1 MGCQDDYTP
10 EVPESQDEHENRNI
24 ILRRCMD
31 GLRAFIGVANGE
43 WNAANSEGEETE
55 TRAGARKDKGR
66 D

>member
-1 MGCQDDYTP
+1 
-10 EVPESQDEHENRNI
+10 
-24 ILRRCMD
+24 MD